1 MEIVRRHDLQS
12 IFLRPA
18 LKHLA
23 DDLFLRQPV
32 ILHFQIEIVLAE
44 NAHQP
49 LQRLPGSFFVAVE
62 DILLNMSL
70 DAGAHGDKP
79 FMVLLQQVVVDAGL
93 VVIVF
98 SVDKALRHDFDQ
110 IMIALQIL
118 RQQDQMA

>member
-1 MEIVRRHDLQS
+1 MEIVRRDDLQS

-23 DDLFLRQPV
+23 DDLFFRQSV

-44 NAHQP
+44 NTHQP
-49 LQRLPGSFFVAVE
+49 FQRLPGPFFVAVE
-62 DILLNMSL
+62 DILLNMAL

-79 FMVLLQQVVVDAGL
+79 FMVLFQQVVVDAGL

-110 IMIALQIL
+110 IMVALQIL
-118 RQQDQMA
+118 RQKDQMA